1 MDRRVLFPYPLVILS
16 VTICY
21 QLYRNNICQAAP
33 ALKGRGVV
41 GDFKPSL
48 KVWENNI
55 DGNEYKL
62 STGSYNKLVPHKLRH
77 YGVDSEDK
85 SGKDG
90 NINEVKTN

>member
-1 MDRRVLFPYPLVILS
+1 MGRRVLFPYPLVILS

-33 ALKGRGVV
+33 ALKVL

-55 DGNEYKL
+55 DGNEYKHRP
-62 STGSYNKLVPHKLRH
+62 GSYNKLVPHKLRH

-90 NINEVKTN
+90 NINEVKINY